1 MVKGSAI
8 VGVLWL
14 FLFSLVPCSLDYVH
28 TEPAGHSPLPV
39 CLVVKKQIKK
49 MYQKTFKF
57 AVLYRTTFSLRL
69 VTESNSPVGV
79 FFCIT

>member
-57 AVLYRTTFSLRL
+57 AVFSFTFSLRL
-69 VTESNSPVGV
+69 VTESNSPVGGG
-79 FFCIT
+79 CIT

>member
-57 AVLYRTTFSLRL
+57 AVFSLTFSLRL
-69 VTESNSPVGV
+69 VTESNSPVGGG
-79 FFCIT
+79 CIT